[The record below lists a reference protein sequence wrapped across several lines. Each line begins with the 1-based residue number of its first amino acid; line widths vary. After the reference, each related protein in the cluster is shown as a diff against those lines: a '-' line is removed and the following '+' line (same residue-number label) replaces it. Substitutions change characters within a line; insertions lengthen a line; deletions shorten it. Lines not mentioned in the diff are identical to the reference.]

1 MAAEAWLSL
10 SLPFVIKPFAARQ
23 NPQGAIGGR
32 EVHQV
37 EKFDTTQNHH
47 HRVQHVRIAV
57 STGFRL
63 GFFIFFFFI
72 FKFVRDPAQ
81 LFISRNQVFLA
92 LITL

>member
-1 MAAEAWLSL
+1 M
-10 SLPFVIKPFAARQ
+10 
-23 NPQGAIGGR
+23 QGAIGGR

-63 GFFIFFFFI
+63 GFFIFWRVI
-72 FKFVRDPAQ
+72 FKMISPFVRDPVQ
-81 LFISRNQVFLA
+81 LFISRNQVFRA